1 MKGCIKK
8 MTNNSQLLELSGEIE
23 DIIYRN
29 DANGYTVM
37 ELLSGDETITAVGV
51 VASINIGE
59 EVKLIGNYKKH
70 HTYGEQF
77 AFEFCERI
85 IPTTV
90 SAILKYLSSG
100 AIKGVRATTAKK
112 LVDSFGENTLEI
124 IEKEPHRLTEI
135 KGISKEK
142 AENMSKSLQ
151 QIFGV
156 KKVMTQLAKYGISSQ
171 QSIKAWNLYG
181 SKVLDIIEENPYTLC
196 NSNLN
201 ISFEIAD
208 NIAIEQNRQFDD
220 VCRIRAGFHHILL
233 HNQNNGHT
241 CLPMNKLIE
250 ACSSF
255 LQIDKEKSESTLN
268 DMLTEGSLIMD
279 IVKEKEFIF
288 LPDMHSSENYSAA
301 RIAMALR
308 FPAEKIDNYEKA
320 ITNIEKSNNI
330 KYAQLQRQAIEM
342 ALTKGMLILTGGPGT
357 GKTTTLNAII
367 SILKENGLTVAL
379 AAPTGRAAQ
388 RMSQVTGCEA
398 KTIHRLL
405 EVMWNKQ
412 DEPVFMR
419 NEKNVLECDALVID
433 ELSMVDAQLFESVMR
448 AFPLGCR
455 LIMVGDSDQLPS
467 VGAGNI
473 LGDLIASEKIP
484 VVQLNEIFRQ
494 SMESL
499 IVTNAH
505 RIVKG
510 EQPIITETNSDFFFM
525 GRSNLPSLSSTIADL
540 YVNRLPNTYGY
551 SPLNDIQIL
560 CPGRKGQ
567 IGTYELNKVLQNS
580 INPKEPFKKEI
591 NINGTI
597 LRMGD
602 KVMQNKNNYNIPWI
616 KDNDENGEG
625 VFNGD
630 IGILTSVSNNPVA
643 LQVTFDDKVAIYDSE
658 SAVDLELAYAVTVH
672 KSQGNEFNAVIIP
685 LYNNPPQLIYRNL
698 LYTAVTRAKK
708 LLIIIGS
715 NKTLYRM
722 VENNKKTLRYSA
734 LKDFIQREV
743 E

>member
-1 MKGCIKK
+1 
-8 MTNNSQLLELSGEIE
+8 MTNNKQLIELTGEIE
-23 DIIYRN
+23 DIIFRN
-29 DANGYTVM
+29 EANGYTVM
-37 ELLSGDETITAVGV
+37 DIISGDETVTTVGV
-51 VASINIGE
+51 AASVSVGE
-59 EVKLIGNYKKH
+59 EVKLIGSYKKH
-70 HTYGEQF
+70 PTYGEQF
-77 AFEFCERI
+77 TFEACERT
-85 IPTTV
+85 IPSTS

-100 AIKGVRATTAKK
+100 TIKGVGPTTAKR
-112 LVDSFGENTLEI
+112 LVEAFGDKTLEV
-124 IEKEPHRLTEI
+124 IENEPERLAKI
-135 KGISKEK
+135 KGISNDK
-142 AENMSKSLQ
+142 ALAMSNELQ
-151 QIFGV
+151 KIFGV
-156 KKVMTQLAKYGISSQ
+156 RKVMTQLAQYGMSSHQ
-171 QSIKAWNLYG
+171 AINAWNMYG
-181 SKVLDIIEENPYTLC
+181 NKVIELIEENPYMLC
-196 NSNLN
+196 NHGLN

-220 VCRIRAGFHHILL
+220 NCRVRAGLLHILY

-250 ACSSF
+250 ACCKF
-255 LQIDKEKSESTLN
+255 LQVSTEKVEENLNNMLSEG
-268 DMLTEGSLIMD
+268 ELIVD
-279 IVKEKEFIF
+279 IVGEKEFIF
-288 LPDMHSSENYSAA
+288 LPEMHSCESYSAT

-308 FPAEKIDNYEKA
+308 FPAEQIDNIDDEINYVERESC
-320 ITNIEKSNNI
+320 IT
-330 KYAQLQRQAIEM
+330 YAQLQRTAIKM

-357 GKTTTLNAII
+357 GKTTTLNCII
-367 SILKENGLTVAL
+367 NILKRSGSTVAL

-388 RMSQVTGCEA
+388 RMAQLTGCEA

-405 EVMWNKQ
+405 EVTWNKQ
-412 DEPVFMR
+412 DKPVFMR
-419 NEKNVLECDALVID
+419 NDKNVLECDALIID
-433 ELSMVDAQLFESVMR
+433 ELSMVDSQLFESVMR
-448 AFPLGCR
+448 ALPLGCR

-473 LGDLIASEKIP
+473 LSDLIACGKIP

-510 EQPIITETNSDFFFM
+510 EQPVIDSTTGDFFFM
-525 GRSNLPSLSSTIADL
+525 KRTSLSSLTTTIAEL
-540 YVNRLPNTYGY
+540 FTTRLPKSYGL

-567 IGTYELNKVLQNS
+567 IGTRELNNVLQAS
-580 INPKEPFKKEI
+580 INPKASFKREI

-602 KVMQNKNNYNIPWI
+602 KVMQNKNNYDIPWT
-616 KDNDENGEG
+616 KDSGETGEG

-630 IGILTSVSNNPVA
+630 IGILTAVSGSPAV
-643 LQVTFDDKVAIYDSE
+643 LQVTYDDKVALYDAE
-658 SAVDLELAYAVTVH
+658 SAADLELAYAVTVH

-698 LYTAVTRAKK
+698 LYTAVTRAKR
-708 LLIIIGS
+708 LLIIVGS
-715 NKTLYRM
+715 SNTLYRM

-734 LKDFIQREV
+734 LKDFIIREV

>member
-1 MKGCIKK
+1 
-8 MTNNSQLLELSGEIE
+8 MTNNKQLIELTGEIE
-23 DIIYRN
+23 DIIFRN
-29 DANGYTVM
+29 EANGYTVM
-37 ELLSGDETITAVGV
+37 DIISGDETVTTVGV
-51 VASINIGE
+51 AASVSVGE
-59 EVKLIGNYKKH
+59 EVKLIGSYKKH
-70 HTYGEQF
+70 PTYGEQF
-77 AFEFCERI
+77 TFEACERT
-85 IPTTV
+85 IPSTS

-100 AIKGVRATTAKK
+100 TIKGVGPTTAKR
-112 LVDSFGENTLEI
+112 LVDAFGDKTLEV
-124 IEKEPHRLTEI
+124 IENEPKRLAKI
-135 KGISKEK
+135 KGISNDK
-142 AENMSKSLQ
+142 ALAMSNELQ
-151 QIFGV
+151 KIFGIR
-156 KKVMTQLAKYGISSQ
+156 KVMTQLAQYGISSHQ
-171 QSIKAWNLYG
+171 AINAWNMYG
-181 SKVLDIIEENPYTLC
+181 NKVIELIEENPYMLC
-196 NSNLN
+196 NQGLN

-220 VCRIRAGFHHILL
+220 NCRVRAGLLHILY

-250 ACSSF
+250 ACCKF
-255 LQIDKEKSESTLN
+255 LQVSTEKVEENLNNMLSEG
-268 DMLTEGSLIMD
+268 ELIVD
-279 IVKEKEFIF
+279 IVGEKEFIF
-288 LPDMHSSENYSAA
+288 LPEMHSCESYSAT

-308 FPAEKIDNYEKA
+308 FPAEQIDNIDDEINYVEHENR
-320 ITNIEKSNNI
+320 IT
-330 KYAQLQRQAIEM
+330 YAQLQRTAIKM

-357 GKTTTLNAII
+357 GKTTTLNCII
-367 SILKENGLTVAL
+367 NILKRSGSTVAL

-388 RMSQVTGCEA
+388 RMAQLTGCEA

-405 EVMWNKQ
+405 EVTWNKQ
-412 DEPVFMR
+412 DKPVFMR
-419 NEKNVLECDALVID
+419 NDKNVLECDALIID
-433 ELSMVDAQLFESVMR
+433 ELSMVDSQLFESVMR
-448 AFPLGCR
+448 ALPLGCR

-473 LGDLIASEKIP
+473 LSDLIACGKIP

-510 EQPIITETNSDFFFM
+510 EQPVIDSTTGDFFFM
-525 GRSNLPSLSSTIADL
+525 KRTSLSSLTTTIAEL
-540 YVNRLPNTYGY
+540 FTTRLPKSYGL

-567 IGTYELNKVLQNS
+567 IGTRELNNVLQAS
-580 INPKEPFKKEI
+580 INPKASFKREI

-602 KVMQNKNNYNIPWI
+602 KVMQNKNNYDIPWT
-616 KDNDENGEG
+616 KDSGETGEG

-630 IGILTSVSNNPVA
+630 IGILTAVSGSPAV
-643 LQVTFDDKVAIYDSE
+643 LQVTYDDKVALYDAE
-658 SAVDLELAYAVTVH
+658 SAADLELAYAVTVH

-698 LYTAVTRAKK
+698 LYTAVTRAKR
-708 LLIIIGS
+708 LLIIVGS
-715 NKTLYRM
+715 SNTLYRM

-734 LKDFIQREV
+734 LKDFIIREV

>member
-1 MKGCIKK
+1 
-8 MTNNSQLLELSGEIE
+8 MTNNKQLIELTGEIE
-23 DIIYRN
+23 DIIFRN
-29 DANGYTVM
+29 EANGYTVM
-37 ELLSGDETITAVGV
+37 DIISGDETVTTVGV
-51 VASINIGE
+51 AASVSVGE
-59 EVKLIGNYKKH
+59 EVKLIGSYKKH
-70 HTYGEQF
+70 PTYGEQF
-77 AFEFCERI
+77 TFEACERT
-85 IPTTV
+85 IPSTS

-100 AIKGVRATTAKK
+100 TIKGVGPTTAKR
-112 LVDSFGENTLEI
+112 LVEAFGDKTLEV
-124 IEKEPHRLTEI
+124 IENEPERLAKI
-135 KGISKEK
+135 KGISNDK
-142 AENMSKSLQ
+142 ALAMSNELQ
-151 QIFGV
+151 KIFGIR
-156 KKVMTQLAKYGISSQ
+156 KVMTQLAQYGISSHQ
-171 QSIKAWNLYG
+171 AINAWNMYG
-181 SKVLDIIEENPYTLC
+181 NKVIELIEENPYMLC
-196 NSNLN
+196 NHGLN

-220 VCRIRAGFHHILL
+220 NCRVRAGLLHILY

-250 ACSSF
+250 ACCKF
-255 LQIDKEKSESTLN
+255 LQVSTEKVEENLNNMLSEG
-268 DMLTEGSLIMD
+268 ELIVD
-279 IVKEKEFIF
+279 IVGEKEFIF
-288 LPDMHSSENYSAA
+288 LPEMHSCESYSAT

-308 FPAEKIDNYEKA
+308 FPAEQIDNIDDEINYVEHESC
-320 ITNIEKSNNI
+320 IT
-330 KYAQLQRQAIEM
+330 YAQLQRTAIKM

-357 GKTTTLNAII
+357 GKTTTLNCII
-367 SILKENGLTVAL
+367 NILKRSGSTVAL

-388 RMSQVTGCEA
+388 RMAQLTGCEA

-405 EVMWNKQ
+405 EVTWNKQ

-419 NEKNVLECDALVID
+419 NDKNVLECDALIID
-433 ELSMVDAQLFESVMR
+433 ELSMVDSQLFESVMR
-448 AFPLGCR
+448 ALPLGCR

-473 LGDLIASEKIP
+473 LSDLIACGKIP

-510 EQPIITETNSDFFFM
+510 EQPVIDSTTGDFFFM
-525 GRSNLPSLSSTIADL
+525 KRTSLSSLTTTIAEL
-540 YVNRLPNTYGY
+540 FTTRLPKSYGL

-567 IGTYELNKVLQNS
+567 IGTRELNNVLQAS
-580 INPKEPFKKEI
+580 INPKASFKREI

-602 KVMQNKNNYNIPWI
+602 KVMQNKNNYDIPWT
-616 KDNDENGEG
+616 KDSGETGEG

-630 IGILTSVSNNPVA
+630 IGILTAVSGSPAV
-643 LQVTFDDKVAIYDSE
+643 LQVTYDDKVAIYDAE
-658 SAVDLELAYAVTVH
+658 SAADLELAYAVTVH

-698 LYTAVTRAKK
+698 LYTAVTRAKR
-708 LLIIIGS
+708 LLIIVGS
-715 NKTLYRM
+715 SNTLYRM

-734 LKDFIQREV
+734 LKDFIIREV

>member
-1 MKGCIKK
+1 
-8 MTNNSQLLELSGEIE
+8 MTNNKQLIELTGEIE
-23 DIIYRN
+23 DIIFRN
-29 DANGYTVM
+29 EANGYTVM
-37 ELLSGDETITAVGV
+37 DIISGDETVTTVGT
-51 VASINIGE
+51 VASVSVGE
-59 EVKLIGNYKKH
+59 EVKLIGSYKKH
-70 HTYGEQF
+70 PTYGEQF
-77 AFEFCERI
+77 AFEACERT
-85 IPTTV
+85 IPSTS

-100 AIKGVRATTAKK
+100 TIKGVGPTTAKR
-112 LVDSFGENTLEI
+112 LVEAFGDKTLEV
-124 IEKEPHRLTEI
+124 IENEPERLAKI
-135 KGISKEK
+135 KGISNDK
-142 AENMSKSLQ
+142 ALAMSKDLQ
-151 QIFGV
+151 KIFGV
-156 KKVMTQLAKYGISSQ
+156 RKVMTQLAQYGISSHQ
-171 QSIKAWNLYG
+171 AINAWNMYG
-181 SKVLDIIEENPYTLC
+181 NKVIELIEENPYMLC
-196 NSNLN
+196 NQGLN

-220 VCRIRAGFHHILL
+220 NCRVRAGLLHILY

-250 ACSSF
+250 ACCKF
-255 LQIDKEKSESTLN
+255 LQVSTEKVEENLNNMLSE
-268 DMLTEGSLIMD
+268 GGLILD
-279 IVKEKEFIF
+279 IVGEKEFIF
-288 LPDMHSSENYSAA
+288 LPEMHSCESYSAT

-308 FPAEKIDNYEKA
+308 FPAEQIDNIDDEINYVEHENR
-320 ITNIEKSNNI
+320 IT
-330 KYAQLQRQAIEM
+330 YAQLQRTAIKM

-357 GKTTTLNAII
+357 GKTTTLNCII
-367 SILKENGLTVAL
+367 NILKRSGSTVAL

-388 RMSQVTGCEA
+388 RMAQLTGCEA

-405 EVMWNKQ
+405 EVTWNKQ
-412 DEPVFMR
+412 DKPVFMR
-419 NEKNVLECDALVID
+419 NDKNVLECDALIID
-433 ELSMVDAQLFESVMR
+433 ELSMVDSQLFESVMR
-448 AFPLGCR
+448 ALPLGCR

-473 LGDLIASEKIP
+473 LSDLIACGKIP

-510 EQPIITETNSDFFFM
+510 EQPVIDSTTGDFFFM
-525 GRSNLPSLSSTIADL
+525 KRTSLSSLTTTIAEL
-540 YVNRLPNTYGY
+540 FTTRLPKSYRL

-567 IGTYELNKVLQNS
+567 IGTRELNNVLQAS
-580 INPKEPFKKEI
+580 INPKESFKREI

-602 KVMQNKNNYNIPWI
+602 KVMQNKNNYDIPWT
-616 KDNDENGEG
+616 KDSGETGEG

-630 IGILTSVSNNPVA
+630 IGILTAVSGNPAV
-643 LQVTFDDKVAIYDSE
+643 LQVTYDDKVALYDAE
-658 SAVDLELAYAVTVH
+658 SAADLELAYAVTVH

-708 LLIIIGS
+708 LLIIVGS
-715 NKTLYRM
+715 SNTLYRM

-734 LKDFIQREV
+734 LKDFIIREV

>member
-1 MKGCIKK
+1 M
-8 MTNNSQLLELSGEIE
+8 
-23 DIIYRN
+23 
-29 DANGYTVM
+29 
-37 ELLSGDETITAVGV
+37 
-51 VASINIGE
+51 
-59 EVKLIGNYKKH
+59 
-70 HTYGEQF
+70 
-77 AFEFCERI
+77 
-85 IPTTV
+85 
-90 SAILKYLSSG
+90 SSG
-100 AIKGVRATTAKK
+100 TIKGVGPTTAKR
-112 LVDSFGENTLEI
+112 LVEAFGDKRLEVIEN
-124 IEKEPHRLTEI
+124 EPERLAKI
-135 KGISKEK
+135 KGISNDK
-142 AENMSKSLQ
+142 ALAMSKDLQ
-151 QIFGV
+151 KIFGV
-156 KKVMTQLAKYGISSQ
+156 RKVMTQLAQYGISSHQ
-171 QSIKAWNLYG
+171 AINAWNMYG
-181 SKVLDIIEENPYTLC
+181 NKVIELIEENPYMLC
-196 NSNLN
+196 NQGLN

-220 VCRIRAGFHHILL
+220 NCRVRAGLLHILY

-250 ACSSF
+250 ACCKF
-255 LQIDKEKSESTLN
+255 LQVSTEKVEENLNNMLSEG
-268 DMLTEGSLIMD
+268 ELILD
-279 IVKEKEFIF
+279 IVGEKEFIF
-288 LPDMHSSENYSAA
+288 LPEMHSCESYSAT

-308 FPAEKIDNYEKA
+308 FPAEQIDNIDDEINYVEHENH
-320 ITNIEKSNNI
+320 IT
-330 KYAQLQRQAIEM
+330 YAQLQRTAIKM

-357 GKTTTLNAII
+357 GKTTTLNCII
-367 SILKENGLTVAL
+367 NILKRSGSTVAL

-388 RMSQVTGCEA
+388 RMAQLTGCEA

-405 EVMWNKQ
+405 EVTWNKQ
-412 DEPVFMR
+412 DKPVFMR
-419 NEKNVLECDALVID
+419 NDKNVLECDALIID
-433 ELSMVDAQLFESVMR
+433 ELSMVDSQLFESVMR
-448 AFPLGCR
+448 ALPLGCR

-473 LGDLIASEKIP
+473 LSDLIACGKIP

-510 EQPIITETNSDFFFM
+510 EQPVIDSTTGDFFFM
-525 GRSNLPSLSSTIADL
+525 KRTSLSSLTTTIAEL
-540 YVNRLPNTYGY
+540 FTTRLPKSYGL

-567 IGTYELNKVLQNS
+567 IGTRELNNVLQAS
-580 INPKEPFKKEI
+580 INPKESFKREI

-602 KVMQNKNNYNIPWI
+602 KVMQNKNNYDIPWT
-616 KDNDENGEG
+616 KDSGETGEG

-630 IGILTSVSNNPVA
+630 IGILTAVSGNPAV
-643 LQVTFDDKVAIYDSE
+643 LQVTYDDKVALYDAE
-658 SAVDLELAYAVTVH
+658 SAADLELAYAVTVH

-708 LLIIIGS
+708 LLIIVGS
-715 NKTLYRM
+715 SNTLYRM

-734 LKDFIQREV
+734 LKDFIIREV

>member
-1 MKGCIKK
+1 
-8 MTNNSQLLELSGEIE
+8 MTNNKQLIELTGEIE
-23 DIIYRN
+23 DIIFRN
-29 DANGYTVM
+29 EANGYTVM
-37 ELLSGDETITAVGV
+37 DIISGDETVTTVGV
-51 VASINIGE
+51 AASVSVGE
-59 EVKLIGNYKKH
+59 EVKLIGSYKKH
-70 HTYGEQF
+70 PTYGEQF
-77 AFEFCERI
+77 TFEACERT
-85 IPTTV
+85 IPSTS

-100 AIKGVRATTAKK
+100 TIKGVGPTTAKR
-112 LVDSFGENTLEI
+112 LVEAFGDKTLEV
-124 IEKEPHRLTEI
+124 IENEPERLAKI
-135 KGISKEK
+135 KGISNDK
-142 AENMSKSLQ
+142 ALAMSNELQ
-151 QIFGV
+151 KIFGV
-156 KKVMTQLAKYGISSQ
+156 RKVMTQLAQYGISSHQ
-171 QSIKAWNLYG
+171 AINAWNMYG
-181 SKVLDIIEENPYTLC
+181 NKVIELIEENPYMLC
-196 NSNLN
+196 NHGLN

-220 VCRIRAGFHHILL
+220 NCRVRAGLLHILY

-250 ACSSF
+250 ACCKF
-255 LQIDKEKSESTLN
+255 LQVSTEKVEENLNNMLSEG
-268 DMLTEGSLIMD
+268 ELIVD
-279 IVKEKEFIF
+279 IVGEKEFIF
-288 LPDMHSSENYSAA
+288 LPEMHSCESYSAT

-308 FPAEKIDNYEKA
+308 FPAEQIDNIDDEINYVERESC
-320 ITNIEKSNNI
+320 IT
-330 KYAQLQRQAIEM
+330 YAQLQRTAIKM

-357 GKTTTLNAII
+357 GKTTTLNCII
-367 SILKENGLTVAL
+367 NILKRSGSTVAL

-388 RMSQVTGCEA
+388 RMAQLTGCEA

-405 EVMWNKQ
+405 EVTWNKQ
-412 DEPVFMR
+412 DKPVFMR
-419 NEKNVLECDALVID
+419 NDKNVLECDALIID
-433 ELSMVDAQLFESVMR
+433 ELSMVDSQLFESVMR
-448 AFPLGCR
+448 ALPLGCR

-473 LGDLIASEKIP
+473 LSDLIACGKIP

-510 EQPIITETNSDFFFM
+510 EQPVIDSTTGDFFFM
-525 GRSNLPSLSSTIADL
+525 KRTSLSSLTTTIAEL
-540 YVNRLPNTYGY
+540 FTTRLPKSYGL

-567 IGTYELNKVLQNS
+567 IGTRELNNVLQAS
-580 INPKEPFKKEI
+580 INPKASFKREI

-602 KVMQNKNNYNIPWI
+602 KVMQNKNNYDIPWT
-616 KDNDENGEG
+616 KDSGETGEG

-630 IGILTSVSNNPVA
+630 IGILTAVSGSPAV
-643 LQVTFDDKVAIYDSE
+643 LQVTYDDKVALYDAE
-658 SAVDLELAYAVTVH
+658 SAADLELAYAVTVH

-698 LYTAVTRAKK
+698 LYTAVTRAKR
-708 LLIIIGS
+708 LLIIVGS
-715 NKTLYRM
+715 SNTLYRM

-734 LKDFIQREV
+734 LKDFIIREV

>member
-1 MKGCIKK
+1 
-8 MTNNSQLLELSGEIE
+8 MTNNKQLIELTGEIE
-23 DIIYRN
+23 DIIFRN
-29 DANGYTVM
+29 EANGYTVM
-37 ELLSGDETITAVGV
+37 DIISGDETVTTVGV
-51 VASINIGE
+51 AASVSVGE
-59 EVKLIGNYKKH
+59 EVKLIGSYKKH
-70 HTYGEQF
+70 PTYGEQF
-77 AFEFCERI
+77 TFEACERT
-85 IPTTV
+85 IPSTS

-100 AIKGVRATTAKK
+100 TIKGVGPTTAKR
-112 LVDSFGENTLEI
+112 LVDAFGDKTLEV
-124 IEKEPHRLTEI
+124 IENEPERLAKI
-135 KGISKEK
+135 KGISNDK
-142 AENMSKSLQ
+142 ALAMSNELQ
-151 QIFGV
+151 KIFGIR
-156 KKVMTQLAKYGISSQ
+156 KVMTQLAQYGISSHQ
-171 QSIKAWNLYG
+171 AINAWNMYG
-181 SKVLDIIEENPYTLC
+181 NKVIELIEENPYMLC
-196 NSNLN
+196 NHGLN

-220 VCRIRAGFHHILL
+220 NCRVRAGLLHILY

-250 ACSSF
+250 ACCKF
-255 LQIDKEKSESTLN
+255 LQVSTEKVEENLNNMLSEG
-268 DMLTEGSLIMD
+268 ELIVD
-279 IVKEKEFIF
+279 IVGEKEFIF
-288 LPDMHSSENYSAA
+288 LPEMHSCESYSAT

-308 FPAEKIDNYEKA
+308 FPAEQIDNIDDEINYVERESC
-320 ITNIEKSNNI
+320 IT
-330 KYAQLQRQAIEM
+330 YAQLQRTAIKM

-357 GKTTTLNAII
+357 GKTTTLNCII
-367 SILKENGLTVAL
+367 NILKRSGSTVAL

-388 RMSQVTGCEA
+388 RMAQLTGCEA

-405 EVMWNKQ
+405 EVTWNKQ
-412 DEPVFMR
+412 DKPVFMR
-419 NEKNVLECDALVID
+419 NDKNVLECDALIID
-433 ELSMVDAQLFESVMR
+433 ELSMVDSQLFESVMR
-448 AFPLGCR
+448 ALPLGCR

-473 LGDLIASEKIP
+473 LSDLIACGKIP

-510 EQPIITETNSDFFFM
+510 EQPVIDSTTGDFFFM
-525 GRSNLPSLSSTIADL
+525 KRTSLSSLTTTIAEL
-540 YVNRLPNTYGY
+540 FTTRLPKSYGL

-567 IGTYELNKVLQNS
+567 IGTRELNNVLQAS
-580 INPKEPFKKEI
+580 INPKASFKREI

-602 KVMQNKNNYNIPWI
+602 KVMQNKNNYDIPWT
-616 KDNDENGEG
+616 KDSGETGEG

-630 IGILTSVSNNPVA
+630 IGILTAVSGSPAV
-643 LQVTFDDKVAIYDSE
+643 LQVTYDDKVALYDAE
-658 SAVDLELAYAVTVH
+658 SAADLELAYAVTVH

-698 LYTAVTRAKK
+698 LYTAVTRAKR
-708 LLIIIGS
+708 LLIIVGS
-715 NKTLYRM
+715 SNTLYRM

-734 LKDFIQREV
+734 LKDFIIREV

>member
-1 MKGCIKK
+1 
-8 MTNNSQLLELSGEIE
+8 MTNNKQLIELTGEIE
-23 DIIYRN
+23 DIIFRN
-29 DANGYTVM
+29 EANGYTVM
-37 ELLSGDETITAVGV
+37 DIISGDETVTTVGT
-51 VASINIGE
+51 VASVSVGE
-59 EVKLIGNYKKH
+59 EVKLIGSYKKH
-70 HTYGEQF
+70 PTYGEQF
-77 AFEFCERI
+77 AFETCERT
-85 IPTTV
+85 IPSTS

-100 AIKGVRATTAKK
+100 TIKGVGPTTAKR
-112 LVDSFGENTLEI
+112 LVEAFGDKTLEV
-124 IEKEPHRLTEI
+124 IENEPERLAKI
-135 KGISKEK
+135 KGISNDK
-142 AENMSKSLQ
+142 ALAMSKDLQ
-151 QIFGV
+151 KIFGV
-156 KKVMTQLAKYGISSQ
+156 RKVMTQLAQYGISSHQ
-171 QSIKAWNLYG
+171 AINAWNMYG
-181 SKVLDIIEENPYTLC
+181 NKVIELIEENPYMLC
-196 NSNLN
+196 NQGLN

-220 VCRIRAGFHHILL
+220 NCRVRAGLLHILY

-250 ACSSF
+250 ACCKF
-255 LQIDKEKSESTLN
+255 LQVSTEKVEENLNNMLSEG
-268 DMLTEGSLIMD
+268 ELILD
-279 IVKEKEFIF
+279 IVGEKEFIF
-288 LPDMHSSENYSAA
+288 LPEMHSCESYSAT

-308 FPAEKIDNYEKA
+308 FPAEQIDNIDDEINYVEHENH
-320 ITNIEKSNNI
+320 IT
-330 KYAQLQRQAIEM
+330 YAQLQRTAIKM

-357 GKTTTLNAII
+357 GKTTTLNCII
-367 SILKENGLTVAL
+367 NILKRSGSTVAL

-388 RMSQVTGCEA
+388 RMAQLTGCEA

-405 EVMWNKQ
+405 EVTWNKQ
-412 DEPVFMR
+412 DKPVFMR
-419 NEKNVLECDALVID
+419 NDKNVLECDALIID
-433 ELSMVDAQLFESVMR
+433 ELSMVDSQLFESVMR
-448 AFPLGCR
+448 ALPLGCR

-473 LGDLIASEKIP
+473 LSDLIACGKIP

-510 EQPIITETNSDFFFM
+510 EQPVIDSTTGDFFFM
-525 GRSNLPSLSSTIADL
+525 KRTSLSSLTTTIAEL
-540 YVNRLPNTYGY
+540 FTTRLPKSYGL

-567 IGTYELNKVLQNS
+567 IGTRELNNVLQAS
-580 INPKEPFKKEI
+580 INPKESFKREI

-602 KVMQNKNNYNIPWI
+602 KVMQNKNNYDIPWT
-616 KDNDENGEG
+616 KDSGETGEG

-630 IGILTSVSNNPVA
+630 IGILTAVSGNPAV
-643 LQVTFDDKVAIYDSE
+643 LQVTYDDKVALYDAE
-658 SAVDLELAYAVTVH
+658 SAADLELAYAVTVH
-672 KSQGNEFNAVIIP
+672 KSQGNEFNAVIIS

-708 LLIIIGS
+708 LLIIVGS
-715 NKTLYRM
+715 SNTLYRM

-734 LKDFIQREV
+734 LKDFIIREV

>member
-1 MKGCIKK
+1 
-8 MTNNSQLLELSGEIE
+8 MTNNKQLIELTGEIE
-23 DIIYRN
+23 DIIFRN
-29 DANGYTVM
+29 KANGYTVM
-37 ELLSGDETITAVGV
+37 DIISGDETVTTVGT
-51 VASINIGE
+51 VASVSVGE
-59 EVKLIGNYKKH
+59 EVKLIGSYKKH
-70 HTYGEQF
+70 PTYGEQF
-77 AFEFCERI
+77 TFEACERT
-85 IPTTV
+85 IPSTS

-100 AIKGVRATTAKK
+100 TIKGVGPTTAKR
-112 LVDSFGENTLEI
+112 LVEAFGDKTLEV
-124 IEKEPHRLTEI
+124 IENEPERLAKI
-135 KGISKEK
+135 KGISNDK
-142 AENMSKSLQ
+142 ALAMSNELQ
-151 QIFGV
+151 KIFGIR
-156 KKVMTQLAKYGISSQ
+156 KVMTQLAQYGISSHQ
-171 QSIKAWNLYG
+171 AINAWNMYG
-181 SKVLDIIEENPYTLC
+181 NKVIELIEENPYMLC
-196 NSNLN
+196 NHGLN

-220 VCRIRAGFHHILL
+220 NCRVRAGLLHILY

-241 CLPMNKLIE
+241 CLPMNRLIE
-250 ACSSF
+250 ACCKF
-255 LQIDKEKSESTLN
+255 LQVSTEKVEENLNNMLSEG
-268 DMLTEGSLIMD
+268 ELIVD
-279 IVKEKEFIF
+279 IVGEKEFIF
-288 LPDMHSSENYSAA
+288 LPEMHSCESYSAT

-308 FPAEKIDNYEKA
+308 FPAEQIDNIDDEINYVERESC
-320 ITNIEKSNNI
+320 IT
-330 KYAQLQRQAIEM
+330 YAQLQRTAIKM

-357 GKTTTLNAII
+357 GKTTTLNCII
-367 SILKENGLTVAL
+367 NILKRSGSTVAL

-388 RMSQVTGCEA
+388 RMAQLTGCEA

-405 EVMWNKQ
+405 EVTWNKQ
-412 DEPVFMR
+412 NKPVFMR
-419 NEKNVLECDALVID
+419 NDKNVLECDALIID
-433 ELSMVDAQLFESVMR
+433 ELSMVDSQLFESVMR
-448 AFPLGCR
+448 ALPLGCR

-473 LGDLIASEKIP
+473 LSDLIACGKIP

-510 EQPIITETNSDFFFM
+510 EQPVIDSTTGDFFFM
-525 GRSNLPSLSSTIADL
+525 KRTSLSSLTTTIAEL
-540 YVNRLPNTYGY
+540 FTTRLPKSYGL

-567 IGTYELNKVLQNS
+567 IGTRELNNVLQAS
-580 INPKEPFKKEI
+580 INPKASFKREI

-602 KVMQNKNNYNIPWI
+602 KVMQNKNNYDIPWT
-616 KDNDENGEG
+616 KDSGETGEG

-630 IGILTSVSNNPVA
+630 IGILTAVSGSPAV
-643 LQVTFDDKVAIYDSE
+643 LQVTYDDKVALYDAE
-658 SAVDLELAYAVTVH
+658 SAADLELAYAVTVH

-698 LYTAVTRAKK
+698 LYTAVTRAKR
-708 LLIIIGS
+708 LLIIVGS
-715 NKTLYRM
+715 SNTLYRM

-734 LKDFIQREV
+734 LKDFIIREV

>member
-1 MKGCIKK
+1 
-8 MTNNSQLLELSGEIE
+8 MTNNKQLIELTGEIE
-23 DIIYRN
+23 DIIFRN
-29 DANGYTVM
+29 EANGYTVM
-37 ELLSGDETITAVGV
+37 DIISGDETVTTVGV
-51 VASINIGE
+51 AASVSVGE
-59 EVKLIGNYKKH
+59 EVKLIGSYKKH
-70 HTYGEQF
+70 PTYGEQF
-77 AFEFCERI
+77 TFEACERT
-85 IPTTV
+85 IPSTS

-100 AIKGVRATTAKK
+100 TIKGVGPTTAKR
-112 LVDSFGENTLEI
+112 LVEAFGDKTLEV
-124 IEKEPHRLTEI
+124 IENEPERLAKI
-135 KGISKEK
+135 KGISNDK
-142 AENMSKSLQ
+142 ALAMSNELQ
-151 QIFGV
+151 KIFGIR
-156 KKVMTQLAKYGISSQ
+156 KVMTQLAQYGISSHQ
-171 QSIKAWNLYG
+171 AINAWNMYG
-181 SKVLDIIEENPYTLC
+181 NKVIELIEENPYMLC
-196 NSNLN
+196 NHGLN

-220 VCRIRAGFHHILL
+220 NCRVRAGLLHILY

-250 ACSSF
+250 ACCKF
-255 LQIDKEKSESTLN
+255 LQVSTEKVEENLNNMLSEG
-268 DMLTEGSLIMD
+268 ELIVD
-279 IVKEKEFIF
+279 IVGEKEFIF
-288 LPDMHSSENYSAA
+288 LPEMHSCESYSAT

-308 FPAEKIDNYEKA
+308 FPAEQIDNIDDEINYVERESC
-320 ITNIEKSNNI
+320 IT
-330 KYAQLQRQAIEM
+330 YAQLQRTAIKM

-357 GKTTTLNAII
+357 GKTTTLNCII
-367 SILKENGLTVAL
+367 NILKRSGSTVAL

-388 RMSQVTGCEA
+388 RMAQLTGCEA

-405 EVMWNKQ
+405 EVTWNKQ
-412 DEPVFMR
+412 DKPVFMR
-419 NEKNVLECDALVID
+419 NDKNVLECDALIID
-433 ELSMVDAQLFESVMR
+433 ELSMVDSQLFESVMR
-448 AFPLGCR
+448 ALPLGCR

-473 LGDLIASEKIP
+473 LSDLIACGKIP

-510 EQPIITETNSDFFFM
+510 EQPVIDSTTGDFFFM
-525 GRSNLPSLSSTIADL
+525 KRTSLSLLTTTIAEL
-540 YVNRLPNTYGY
+540 FTTRLPKSYGL

-567 IGTYELNKVLQNS
+567 IGTRELNNVLQAS
-580 INPKEPFKKEI
+580 INPKASFKREI

-602 KVMQNKNNYNIPWI
+602 KVMQNKNNYDIPWT
-616 KDNDENGEG
+616 KDSGETGEG

-630 IGILTSVSNNPVA
+630 IGILTAVSGSPAV
-643 LQVTFDDKVAIYDSE
+643 LQVTYDDKVALYDAE
-658 SAVDLELAYAVTVH
+658 SAADLELAYAVTVH

-698 LYTAVTRAKK
+698 LYTAVTRAKR
-708 LLIIIGS
+708 LLIIVGS
-715 NKTLYRM
+715 SNTLYRM

-734 LKDFIQREV
+734 LKDFIIREV

>member
-1 MKGCIKK
+1 
-8 MTNNSQLLELSGEIE
+8 MTNNRQLIELTGEIE
-23 DIIYRN
+23 DIIFRN
-29 DANGYTVM
+29 ESNGYSVFD
-37 ELLSGDETITAVGV
+37 LISGDCVVTAVGV
-51 VASINIGE
+51 VLSINVGE
-59 EVKLIGNYKKH
+59 EVKLIGVYKKH
-70 HTYGEQF
+70 PTYGEQF
-77 AFEFCERI
+77 AFDVCERT
-85 IPTTV
+85 IPSTTA
-90 SAILKYLSSG
+90 AILKYLSSG
-100 AIKGVRATTAKK
+100 AVKGVGPSTARK
-112 LVDSFGENTLEI
+112 LVEEFGENTLEI
-124 IEKEPHRLTEI
+124 MENQPEKLTKI
-135 KGISKEK
+135 KGISADK
-142 AENMSKSLQ
+142 AKNINKSIEQL
-151 QIFGV
+151 FGAR
-156 KKVMTQLAKYGISSQ
+156 KVMTELAKYGINAH
-171 QSIKAWNLYG
+171 QSIKAWNIYG
-181 SKVLDIIEENPYTLC
+181 KQVMDIIKENPYTLC
-196 NSNLN
+196 NKELN
-201 ISFEIAD
+201 ISFEVAD

-220 VCRIRAGFHHILL
+220 VCRIQAGYIHILT

-241 CLPMNKLIE
+241 CLPMDKLLS
-250 ACSSF
+250 ACCKF
-255 LQIDKEKSESTLN
+255 LQINEDIAKNTLEA
-268 DMLTEGSLIMD
+268 MLTENLLIVD
-279 IVKEKEFIF
+279 VVNEKEFIF
-288 LPDMHSSENYSAA
+288 LPDMHSCESYSAA

-308 FPAEKIDNYEKA
+308 FPAEKLE
-320 ITNIEKSNNI
+320 NIEDEITKIEEENNI
-330 KYAQLQRQAIEM
+330 KYADLQKQAIYM
-342 ALTKGMLILTGGPGT
+342 ALSKGILILTGGPGT

-367 SILKENGLTVAL
+367 SILKHNGHSVAL

-388 RMSQVTGCEA
+388 RMTQLTGCEA

-405 EVMWNKQ
+405 EVTWDKHDQ
-412 DEPVFMR
+412 PIFMR
-419 NEKNVLECDALVID
+419 NERNALECDALIID
-433 ELSMVDAQLFESVMR
+433 ELSMVDSQLFESVLK
-448 AFPLGCR
+448 ALPLGCR

-467 VGAGNI
+467 VGAGNV

-510 EQPIITETNSDFFFM
+510 EQPIITETKSDFFFM
-525 GRSNLPSLSSTIADL
+525 SRTSLPSLTSTIADL
-540 YVNRLPNTYGY
+540 YVERLPKSYNY

-567 IGTYELNKVLQNS
+567 IGTYEINKLLQES
-580 INPKEPFKKEI
+580 INPKEGFKREI
-591 NINGTI
+591 NINGNI

-602 KVMQNKNNYNIPWI
+602 KVMQNRNNYDIPWY
-616 KDNDENGEG
+616 KENGESGEG

-630 IGILTSVSNNPVA
+630 IGILTYVSNNPPT
-643 LQVTFDDKVAIYDSE
+643 LQVTFDDKVATYDAE

-715 NKTLYRM
+715 NNTLYRM

-734 LKDFIQREV
+734 LKDFITREV

>member
-1 MKGCIKK
+1 
-8 MTNNSQLLELSGEIE
+8 MTNNKQLIELTGEIE
-23 DIIYRN
+23 DIIFRN
-29 DANGYTVM
+29 EANGYTVM
-37 ELLSGDETITAVGV
+37 DIISGDETVTTVGV
-51 VASINIGE
+51 AASVSVGE
-59 EVKLIGNYKKH
+59 EVKLIGSYKKH
-70 HTYGEQF
+70 PTYGEQF
-77 AFEFCERI
+77 TFEACERT
-85 IPTTV
+85 IPSTS

-100 AIKGVRATTAKK
+100 TIKGVGPTTAKR
-112 LVDSFGENTLEI
+112 LVEAFGDKTLEV
-124 IEKEPHRLTEI
+124 IENEPERLAKI
-135 KGISKEK
+135 KGISNDK
-142 AENMSKSLQ
+142 ALAMSNELQ
-151 QIFGV
+151 KIFGIR
-156 KKVMTQLAKYGISSQ
+156 KVMIQLAQYGISSHQ
-171 QSIKAWNLYG
+171 AINAWNMYG
-181 SKVLDIIEENPYTLC
+181 NKVIELIEENPYMLC
-196 NSNLN
+196 NHGLN

-220 VCRIRAGFHHILL
+220 NCRVRAGLLHILY

-250 ACSSF
+250 ACCKF
-255 LQIDKEKSESTLN
+255 LQVSTEKVEENLNNMLSEG
-268 DMLTEGSLIMD
+268 ELIVD
-279 IVKEKEFIF
+279 IVGEKEFIF
-288 LPDMHSSENYSAA
+288 LPEMHSCESYSAT

-308 FPAEKIDNYEKA
+308 FPAEQIDNIDDEINYVEHENR
-320 ITNIEKSNNI
+320 IT
-330 KYAQLQRQAIEM
+330 YAQLQRTAIKM

-357 GKTTTLNAII
+357 GKTTTLNCII
-367 SILKENGLTVAL
+367 NILKRSGSTVAL

-388 RMSQVTGCEA
+388 RMAQLTGCEA

-405 EVMWNKQ
+405 EVTWNKQ
-412 DEPVFMR
+412 DKPVFMR
-419 NEKNVLECDALVID
+419 NDKNVLECDALIID
-433 ELSMVDAQLFESVMR
+433 ELSMVDSQLFESVMR
-448 AFPLGCR
+448 ALPLGCR

-473 LGDLIASEKIP
+473 LSDLIACGKIP

-510 EQPIITETNSDFFFM
+510 EQPVIDSTTGDFFFM
-525 GRSNLPSLSSTIADL
+525 KRTSLSSLTTTIAEL
-540 YVNRLPNTYGY
+540 FTTRLPKSYGL

-567 IGTYELNKVLQNS
+567 IGTRELNNVLQAS
-580 INPKEPFKKEI
+580 INPKASFKREI

-602 KVMQNKNNYNIPWI
+602 KVMQNKNNYDIPWT
-616 KDNDENGEG
+616 KDSGETGEG

-630 IGILTSVSNNPVA
+630 IGILTAVSGSPAV
-643 LQVTFDDKVAIYDSE
+643 LQVTYDDKVALYDAE
-658 SAVDLELAYAVTVH
+658 SAADLELAYAVTVH

-698 LYTAVTRAKK
+698 LYTAVTRAKR
-708 LLIIIGS
+708 LLIIVGS
-715 NKTLYRM
+715 SNTLYRM

-734 LKDFIQREV
+734 LKDFIIREV

>member
-1 MKGCIKK
+1 
-8 MTNNSQLLELSGEIE
+8 MTNNKQLIELTGEIE
-23 DIIYRN
+23 DIIFRN
-29 DANGYTVM
+29 EANGYTVM
-37 ELLSGDETITAVGV
+37 DIISGDETVTTVGT
-51 VASINIGE
+51 VASVSVGE
-59 EVKLIGNYKKH
+59 EVKLIGSYKKH
-70 HTYGEQF
+70 PTYGEQF
-77 AFEFCERI
+77 AFEACERT
-85 IPTTV
+85 IPSTS

-100 AIKGVRATTAKK
+100 TIKGVGPTTAKR
-112 LVDSFGENTLEI
+112 LVEAFGDKTLEV
-124 IEKEPHRLTEI
+124 IENEPERLAKI
-135 KGISKEK
+135 KGISNDK
-142 AENMSKSLQ
+142 ALAMSKDLQ
-151 QIFGV
+151 KIFGV
-156 KKVMTQLAKYGISSQ
+156 RKVMTQLAQYGISSHQ
-171 QSIKAWNLYG
+171 AINAWNMYG
-181 SKVLDIIEENPYTLC
+181 NKVIELIEENPYMLC
-196 NSNLN
+196 NQGLN

-220 VCRIRAGFHHILL
+220 NCRVRAGLLHILY

-250 ACSSF
+250 ACCKF
-255 LQIDKEKSESTLN
+255 LQVSTEKVEENLNNMLSEG
-268 DMLTEGSLIMD
+268 ELILD
-279 IVKEKEFIF
+279 IVGEKEFIF
-288 LPDMHSSENYSAA
+288 LPEMHSCESYSAT

-308 FPAEKIDNYEKA
+308 FPAEQIDNIDDEINYVEHENR
-320 ITNIEKSNNI
+320 IT
-330 KYAQLQRQAIEM
+330 YAQLQRTAIKM

-357 GKTTTLNAII
+357 GKTTTLNCII
-367 SILKENGLTVAL
+367 NILKRSGSTVAL

-388 RMSQVTGCEA
+388 RMAQLTGCEA

-405 EVMWNKQ
+405 EVTWNKQ
-412 DEPVFMR
+412 DKPVFMR
-419 NEKNVLECDALVID
+419 NDKNVLECDALIID
-433 ELSMVDAQLFESVMR
+433 ELSMVDSQLFESVMR
-448 AFPLGCR
+448 ALPLGCR

-473 LGDLIASEKIP
+473 LSDLIACGKIP

-510 EQPIITETNSDFFFM
+510 EQPVIDSTTGDFFFM
-525 GRSNLPSLSSTIADL
+525 KRTSLSSLTTTIAEL
-540 YVNRLPNTYGY
+540 FTTRLPKSYGL

-567 IGTYELNKVLQNS
+567 IGTRELNNVLQAS
-580 INPKEPFKKEI
+580 INPKESFKREI

-602 KVMQNKNNYNIPWI
+602 KVMQNKNNYDIPWT
-616 KDNDENGEG
+616 KDNGETGEG

-630 IGILTSVSNNPVA
+630 IGILTAVSGNPAV
-643 LQVTFDDKVAIYDSE
+643 LQVTYDDKVALYDAE
-658 SAVDLELAYAVTVH
+658 SAADLELAYAVTVH

-708 LLIIIGS
+708 LLIIVGS
-715 NKTLYRM
+715 SNTLYRM

-734 LKDFIQREV
+734 LKDFIIREV

>member
-1 MKGCIKK
+1 
-8 MTNNSQLLELSGEIE
+8 MTNNKQLIELTGEIE
-23 DIIYRN
+23 DIIFRN
-29 DANGYTVM
+29 DANGYTVFDII
-37 ELLSGDETITAVGV
+37 SGESVVTAVGV
-51 VASINIGE
+51 VPSISVGE
-59 EVKLIGNYKKH
+59 EVKLIGTYKKH
-70 HTYGEQF
+70 PTYGEQF
-77 AFEFCERI
+77 AFDACERT
-85 IPTTV
+85 IPSTTA
-90 SAILKYLSSG
+90 AILKYLSSG
-100 AIKGVRATTAKK
+100 AIKGIGPSTARK
-112 LVDSFGENTLEI
+112 LVESFGENTLEI
-124 IEKEPHRLTEI
+124 MENEPEKLTKI
-135 KGISKEK
+135 KGISADK
-142 AENMSKSLQ
+142 AKAMNQSIQ
-151 QIFGV
+151 QLFGAR
-156 KKVMTQLAKYGISSQ
+156 KVMTELAKYGITAQ
-171 QSIKAWNLYG
+171 QSIKAWNIYG
-181 SKVLDIIEENPYTLC
+181 KQVLEVIEENPYTLC
-196 NSNLN
+196 NRDLN

-208 NIAIEQNRQFDD
+208 NIAIEQKRQFDD
-220 VCRIRAGFHHILL
+220 ICRIRAGYIHILT

-241 CLPMNKLIE
+241 CLPMDKLIL
-250 ACSSF
+250 ACCKF
-255 LQIDKEKSESTLN
+255 LQIEESKAQETLEK
-268 DMLTEGSLIMD
+268 MLAENSLVLD
-279 IVKEKEFIF
+279 IVREKEFVF
-288 LPDMHSSENYSAA
+288 LPEMHSCESYSSA

-308 FPAEKIDNYEKA
+308 FPAEKIENIDEA
-320 ITNIEKSNNI
+320 IDKIEHQNNI
-330 KYAQLQRQAIEM
+330 KYAELQKQAIEM
-342 ALTKGMLILTGGPGT
+342 ALSKGILILTGGPGT

-367 SILKENGLTVAL
+367 SILKNNGLTVAL

-388 RMSQVTGCEA
+388 RMTQLTGCEA

-405 EVMWNKQ
+405 EVTWDRNDQ
-412 DEPVFMR
+412 PVFMR
-419 NEKNVLECDALVID
+419 NEKNSLECDALVID
-433 ELSMVDAQLFESVMR
+433 ELSMVDSQLFESVLK
-448 AFPLGCR
+448 ALPLGCR

-467 VGAGNI
+467 VGAGNV

-510 EQPIITETNSDFFFM
+510 EQPIITETKSDFFFM
-525 GRSNLPSLSSTIADL
+525 SRSNLDTLTSTISEL
-540 YVNRLPNTYGY
+540 YVERLPKSYGY

-560 CPGRKGQ
+560 CPGRKGH
-567 IGTYELNKVLQNS
+567 IGTYEINKLLQNS
-580 INPKEPFKKEI
+580 INPKEKFKREI

-602 KVMQNKNNYNIPWI
+602 KVMQNKNNYNIPWY
-616 KDNDENGEG
+616 KDNGESGEG

-630 IGILTSVSNNPVA
+630 IGILTYVSNNPA
-643 LQVTFDDKVAIYDSE
+643 TLQVTFDDRIATYDAE

-715 NKTLYRM
+715 NRTLYRM

-734 LKDFIQREV
+734 LKDFIIREV

>member
-1 MKGCIKK
+1 
-8 MTNNSQLLELSGEIE
+8 MTNNKQLIELTGEIE
-23 DIIYRN
+23 DIIFRN
-29 DANGYTVM
+29 EANGYTVM
-37 ELLSGDETITAVGV
+37 DIISGDETVTTVGV
-51 VASINIGE
+51 AASVSVGE
-59 EVKLIGNYKKH
+59 EVKLIGSYKKH
-70 HTYGEQF
+70 PTYGEQF
-77 AFEFCERI
+77 TFEACERT
-85 IPTTV
+85 IPSTS

-100 AIKGVRATTAKK
+100 TIKGVGPTTAKR
-112 LVDSFGENTLEI
+112 LVEAFGDKTLEV
-124 IEKEPHRLTEI
+124 IENEPERLAKI
-135 KGISKEK
+135 KGISNDK
-142 AENMSKSLQ
+142 ALAMSNELQ
-151 QIFGV
+151 KIFGIR
-156 KKVMTQLAKYGISSQ
+156 KVMTQLAQYGISSHQ
-171 QSIKAWNLYG
+171 AINAWNMYG
-181 SKVLDIIEENPYTLC
+181 NKVIELIEENPYMLC
-196 NSNLN
+196 NHGLN

-220 VCRIRAGFHHILL
+220 NCRVRAGLLHILY

-250 ACSSF
+250 ACCKF
-255 LQIDKEKSESTLN
+255 LQVSTEKVEENLNNMLSEG
-268 DMLTEGSLIMD
+268 ELIVD
-279 IVKEKEFIF
+279 IVGEKEFIF
-288 LPDMHSSENYSAA
+288 LPEMHSCESYSAT

-308 FPAEKIDNYEKA
+308 FPAEQIDNIDDEINYVEYESC
-320 ITNIEKSNNI
+320 IT
-330 KYAQLQRQAIEM
+330 YAQLQRTAIKM

-357 GKTTTLNAII
+357 GKTTTLNCII
-367 SILKENGLTVAL
+367 NILKRSGSTVAL

-388 RMSQVTGCEA
+388 RMAQLTGCEA

-405 EVMWNKQ
+405 EVTWNKQ
-412 DEPVFMR
+412 DKPVFMR
-419 NEKNVLECDALVID
+419 NDKNVLECDALIID
-433 ELSMVDAQLFESVMR
+433 ELSMVDSQLFESVMR
-448 AFPLGCR
+448 ALPLGCR

-473 LGDLIASEKIP
+473 LSDLIACGKIP

-510 EQPIITETNSDFFFM
+510 EQPVIDSTTGDFFFM
-525 GRSNLPSLSSTIADL
+525 KRTSLSSLTTTIAEL
-540 YVNRLPNTYGY
+540 FTTRLPKSYGL

-567 IGTYELNKVLQNS
+567 IGTRELNNVLQAS
-580 INPKEPFKKEI
+580 INPKASFKREI

-602 KVMQNKNNYNIPWI
+602 KVMQNKNNYDIPWT
-616 KDNDENGEG
+616 KDSGETGEG

-630 IGILTSVSNNPVA
+630 IGILTAVSGSPAV
-643 LQVTFDDKVAIYDSE
+643 LQVTYDDKVALYDAE
-658 SAVDLELAYAVTVH
+658 SAADLELAYAVTVH

-698 LYTAVTRAKK
+698 LYTAVTRAKR
-708 LLIIIGS
+708 LLIIVGS
-715 NKTLYRM
+715 SNTLYRM

-734 LKDFIQREV
+734 LKDFIIREV

>member
-1 MKGCIKK
+1 
-8 MTNNSQLLELSGEIE
+8 MTNNKQLIELTGEIE
-23 DIIYRN
+23 DIIFRN
-29 DANGYTVM
+29 EANGYTVM
-37 ELLSGDETITAVGV
+37 DIISGDETVTTVGV
-51 VASINIGE
+51 AASVSVGE
-59 EVKLIGNYKKH
+59 EVKLIGSYKKH
-70 HTYGEQF
+70 PTYGEQF
-77 AFEFCERI
+77 TFEACERT
-85 IPTTV
+85 IPSTS

-100 AIKGVRATTAKK
+100 TIKGVGPTTAKR
-112 LVDSFGENTLEI
+112 LVEAFGDKTLEV
-124 IEKEPHRLTEI
+124 IENEPERLAKI
-135 KGISKEK
+135 KGISNDK
-142 AENMSKSLQ
+142 ALAMSNELQ
-151 QIFGV
+151 KIFGIR
-156 KKVMTQLAKYGISSQ
+156 KVMTQLAQYGISSHQ
-171 QSIKAWNLYG
+171 AINAWNMYG
-181 SKVLDIIEENPYTLC
+181 NKVIELIEENPYMLC
-196 NSNLN
+196 NHGLN

-220 VCRIRAGFHHILL
+220 NCRVRAGLLHILY

-250 ACSSF
+250 ACCKF
-255 LQIDKEKSESTLN
+255 LQVSTEKVEENLNNMLSEG
-268 DMLTEGSLIMD
+268 ELIVD
-279 IVKEKEFIF
+279 IVGEKEFIF
-288 LPDMHSSENYSAA
+288 LPEMHSWESYSAT

-308 FPAEKIDNYEKA
+308 FPAEQIDNIDDEINYVERESC
-320 ITNIEKSNNI
+320 IT
-330 KYAQLQRQAIEM
+330 YAQLQRTAIKM

-357 GKTTTLNAII
+357 GKTTTLNCII
-367 SILKENGLTVAL
+367 NILKRSGSTVAL

-388 RMSQVTGCEA
+388 RMAQLTGCEA

-405 EVMWNKQ
+405 EVTWNKQ
-412 DEPVFMR
+412 DKPVFMR
-419 NEKNVLECDALVID
+419 NDKNVLECDALIID
-433 ELSMVDAQLFESVMR
+433 ELSMVDSQLFESVMR
-448 AFPLGCR
+448 ALPLGCR

-473 LGDLIASEKIP
+473 LSDLIACGKIP

-510 EQPIITETNSDFFFM
+510 EQPVIDSTTGDFFFM
-525 GRSNLPSLSSTIADL
+525 KRTSLSSLTTTIAEL
-540 YVNRLPNTYGY
+540 FTTRLPKSYGL

-567 IGTYELNKVLQNS
+567 IGTRELNNVLQAS
-580 INPKEPFKKEI
+580 INPKASFKREI

-602 KVMQNKNNYNIPWI
+602 KVMQNKNNYDIPWT
-616 KDNDENGEG
+616 KDSGETGEG

-630 IGILTSVSNNPVA
+630 IGILTAVSGSPAV
-643 LQVTFDDKVAIYDSE
+643 LQVTYDDKVALYDAE
-658 SAVDLELAYAVTVH
+658 SAADLELAYAVTVH

-698 LYTAVTRAKK
+698 LYTAVTRAKR
-708 LLIIIGS
+708 LLIIVGS
-715 NKTLYRM
+715 SNTLYRM

-734 LKDFIQREV
+734 LKDFIIREV

>member
-1 MKGCIKK
+1 
-8 MTNNSQLLELSGEIE
+8 MTNNKQLIELTGEIE
-23 DIIYRN
+23 DIIFRN
-29 DANGYTVM
+29 EANGYTVM
-37 ELLSGDETITAVGV
+37 DIISGDETVTTVGV
-51 VASINIGE
+51 AASVSVGE
-59 EVKLIGNYKKH
+59 EVKLIGSYKKH
-70 HTYGEQF
+70 PTYGEQF
-77 AFEFCERI
+77 TFEACERT
-85 IPTTV
+85 IPSTS

-100 AIKGVRATTAKK
+100 TIKGVGPTTAKR
-112 LVDSFGENTLEI
+112 LVEAFGDKTLEV
-124 IEKEPHRLTEI
+124 IENEPERLAKI
-135 KGISKEK
+135 KGISNDK
-142 AENMSKSLQ
+142 ALAMSNELQ
-151 QIFGV
+151 KIFGIR
-156 KKVMTQLAKYGISSQ
+156 KVMTQLAQYGISSHQ
-171 QSIKAWNLYG
+171 AINAWNMYG
-181 SKVLDIIEENPYTLC
+181 NKVIELIEENPYMLC
-196 NSNLN
+196 NHGLN

-220 VCRIRAGFHHILL
+220 NCRVRAGLLHILY

-250 ACSSF
+250 ACCKF
-255 LQIDKEKSESTLN
+255 LQVSTEKVEENLNNMLSEG
-268 DMLTEGSLIMD
+268 ELIVD
-279 IVKEKEFIF
+279 IVGEKEFIF
-288 LPDMHSSENYSAA
+288 LPEMHSCESYSAT

-308 FPAEKIDNYEKA
+308 FPAEQIDNIDDEINYVERESC
-320 ITNIEKSNNI
+320 IT
-330 KYAQLQRQAIEM
+330 YAQLQRTAIKM

-357 GKTTTLNAII
+357 GKTTTLNCII
-367 SILKENGLTVAL
+367 NILKRSGSTVAL

-388 RMSQVTGCEA
+388 RMAQLTGCEA

-405 EVMWNKQ
+405 EVTWNKQ
-412 DEPVFMR
+412 DKPVFMR
-419 NEKNVLECDALVID
+419 NDKNVLECDALIID
-433 ELSMVDAQLFESVMR
+433 ELSMVDSQLFESVMR
-448 AFPLGCR
+448 ALPLGCR

-473 LGDLIASEKIP
+473 LSDLIACGKIP

-510 EQPIITETNSDFFFM
+510 EQPVIDSTTGDFFFM
-525 GRSNLPSLSSTIADL
+525 KRTSLSSLTTTIAEL
-540 YVNRLPNTYGY
+540 FTTRLPKSYGL

-567 IGTYELNKVLQNS
+567 IGTRELNNVLQAS
-580 INPKEPFKKEI
+580 INPKASFKREI

-602 KVMQNKNNYNIPWI
+602 KVMQNKNNYDIPWT
-616 KDNDENGEG
+616 KDSGETGEG

-630 IGILTSVSNNPVA
+630 IGILTAVSGSPAV
-643 LQVTFDDKVAIYDSE
+643 LQVTYDDKVALYDAE
-658 SAVDLELAYAVTVH
+658 SAADLELAYAVTVH

-698 LYTAVTRAKK
+698 LYTAVTRAKR
-708 LLIIIGS
+708 LLIIVGS
-715 NKTLYRM
+715 SNTLYRM

-734 LKDFIQREV
+734 LKDFIIREV

>member
-1 MKGCIKK
+1 
-8 MTNNSQLLELSGEIE
+8 MTNNKQLIELTGEIE
-23 DIIYRN
+23 DIIFRN
-29 DANGYTVM
+29 EANGYTVM
-37 ELLSGDETITAVGV
+37 DIISGDETVTTVGT
-51 VASINIGE
+51 VASVSVGE
-59 EVKLIGNYKKH
+59 EVKLIGSYKKH
-70 HTYGEQF
+70 PTYGEQF
-77 AFEFCERI
+77 TFEACERT
-85 IPTTV
+85 IPSTS

-100 AIKGVRATTAKK
+100 TIKGVGPTTAKR
-112 LVDSFGENTLEI
+112 LVEAFGDKTLEV
-124 IEKEPHRLTEI
+124 IENEPERLAKI
-135 KGISKEK
+135 KGISNDK
-142 AENMSKSLQ
+142 ALAMSNELQ
-151 QIFGV
+151 KIFGIR
-156 KKVMTQLAKYGISSQ
+156 KVMTQLAQYGISSHQ
-171 QSIKAWNLYG
+171 AINAWNMYG
-181 SKVLDIIEENPYTLC
+181 NKVIELIEENPYMLC
-196 NSNLN
+196 NHGLN

-220 VCRIRAGFHHILL
+220 NCRVRAGLLHILY

-250 ACSSF
+250 ACCKF
-255 LQIDKEKSESTLN
+255 LQVSTEKVEENLNNMLSEG
-268 DMLTEGSLIMD
+268 ELIVD
-279 IVKEKEFIF
+279 IVGEKEFIF
-288 LPDMHSSENYSAA
+288 LPEMHSCESYSAT

-308 FPAEKIDNYEKA
+308 FPAEQIDNIDDEINYVERESC
-320 ITNIEKSNNI
+320 IT
-330 KYAQLQRQAIEM
+330 YAQLQRTAIKM

-357 GKTTTLNAII
+357 GKTTTLNCII
-367 SILKENGLTVAL
+367 NILKRSGSTVAL

-388 RMSQVTGCEA
+388 RMAQLTGCEA

-405 EVMWNKQ
+405 EVTWNKQ
-412 DEPVFMR
+412 DKPVFMR
-419 NEKNVLECDALVID
+419 NDKNVLECDALIID
-433 ELSMVDAQLFESVMR
+433 ELSMVDSQLFESVMR
-448 AFPLGCR
+448 ALPLGCR

-473 LGDLIASEKIP
+473 LSDLIACGKIP

-510 EQPIITETNSDFFFM
+510 EQPVIDSTTGDFFFM
-525 GRSNLPSLSSTIADL
+525 KRTSLSSLTTTIAEL
-540 YVNRLPNTYGY
+540 FTTRLPKSYGL

-567 IGTYELNKVLQNS
+567 IGTRELNNVLQAS
-580 INPKEPFKKEI
+580 INPKASFKREI

-602 KVMQNKNNYNIPWI
+602 KVMQNKNNYDIPWT
-616 KDNDENGEG
+616 KDSGETGEG

-630 IGILTSVSNNPVA
+630 IGILTAVSGSPAV
-643 LQVTFDDKVAIYDSE
+643 LQVTYDDKVALYDAE
-658 SAVDLELAYAVTVH
+658 SAADLELAYAVTVH

-708 LLIIIGS
+708 LLIIVGS
-715 NKTLYRM
+715 SNTLYRM

-734 LKDFIQREV
+734 LKDFIIREV

>member
-1 MKGCIKK
+1 
-8 MTNNSQLLELSGEIE
+8 MTNNKQLIELTGEIE
-23 DIIYRN
+23 DIIFRN
-29 DANGYTVM
+29 KANGYTVM
-37 ELLSGDETITAVGV
+37 DIISGDETVTTVGT
-51 VASINIGE
+51 VASVSVGE
-59 EVKLIGNYKKH
+59 EVKLIGSYKKH
-70 HTYGEQF
+70 PTYGEQF
-77 AFEFCERI
+77 TFEACERT
-85 IPTTV
+85 IPSTS

-100 AIKGVRATTAKK
+100 TIKGVGPTTAKR
-112 LVDSFGENTLEI
+112 LVEAFGDKTLEV
-124 IEKEPHRLTEI
+124 IENEPERLAKI
-135 KGISKEK
+135 KGISNDK
-142 AENMSKSLQ
+142 ALAMSNELQ
-151 QIFGV
+151 KIFGIR
-156 KKVMTQLAKYGISSQ
+156 KVMTQLAQYGISSHQ
-171 QSIKAWNLYG
+171 AINAWNMYG
-181 SKVLDIIEENPYTLC
+181 NKVIELIEENPYMLC
-196 NSNLN
+196 NHGLN

-220 VCRIRAGFHHILL
+220 NCRVRAGLLHILY

-250 ACSSF
+250 ACCKF
-255 LQIDKEKSESTLN
+255 LQVSTEKVEENLNNMLSEG
-268 DMLTEGSLIMD
+268 ELIVD
-279 IVKEKEFIF
+279 IVGEKEFIF
-288 LPDMHSSENYSAA
+288 LPEMHSCESYSAT

-308 FPAEKIDNYEKA
+308 FPAEQIDNIDDEINYVERESC
-320 ITNIEKSNNI
+320 IT
-330 KYAQLQRQAIEM
+330 YAQLQRTAIKM

-357 GKTTTLNAII
+357 GKTTTLNCII
-367 SILKENGLTVAL
+367 NILKRSGSTVAL

-388 RMSQVTGCEA
+388 RMAQLTGCEA

-405 EVMWNKQ
+405 EVTWNKQ
-412 DEPVFMR
+412 NKPVFMR
-419 NEKNVLECDALVID
+419 NDKNVLECDALIID
-433 ELSMVDAQLFESVMR
+433 ELSMVDSQLFESVMR
-448 AFPLGCR
+448 ALPLGCR

-473 LGDLIASEKIP
+473 LSDLIACGKIP

-510 EQPIITETNSDFFFM
+510 EQPVIDSTTGDFFFM
-525 GRSNLPSLSSTIADL
+525 KRTSLSSLTTTIAEL
-540 YVNRLPNTYGY
+540 FTTRLPKSYGL

-567 IGTYELNKVLQNS
+567 IGTRELNNVLQAS
-580 INPKEPFKKEI
+580 INPKASFKREI

-602 KVMQNKNNYNIPWI
+602 KVMQNKNNYDIPWT
-616 KDNDENGEG
+616 KDSGETGEG

-630 IGILTSVSNNPVA
+630 IGILTAVSGSPAV
-643 LQVTFDDKVAIYDSE
+643 LQVTYDDKVALYDAE
-658 SAVDLELAYAVTVH
+658 SAADLELAYAVTVH

-698 LYTAVTRAKK
+698 LYTAVTRAKR
-708 LLIIIGS
+708 LLIIVGS
-715 NKTLYRM
+715 SNTLYRM

-734 LKDFIQREV
+734 LKDFIIREV

>member
-1 MKGCIKK
+1 
-8 MTNNSQLLELSGEIE
+8 MTNNKQLIELIGEVE
-23 DIIYRN
+23 DIIFRN
-29 DANGYTVM
+29 DSNGYSVF
-37 ELLSGDETITAVGV
+37 EISSGDDHITAVGN

-59 EVKLIGNYKKH
+59 EVKLIGNYKNH
-70 HTYGEQF
+70 PSYGEQF
-77 AFEFCERI
+77 AFEVCERS
-85 IPTTV
+85 IPSTV
-90 SAILKYLSSG
+90 SSILKYLSSG
-100 AIKGVRATTAKK
+100 AIKGIGPSTAKK
-112 LVDSFGENTLEI
+112 LVDCFGENTLEI
-124 IEKEPHRLTEI
+124 IENKPDRLTEI
-135 KGISKEK
+135 KGISKDK
-142 AENMSKSLQ
+142 AQNISKSLQ
-151 QIFGV
+151 QLFGV
-156 KKVMTQLAKYGISSQ
+156 RKVMTQLAKYGITSHQ
-171 QSIKAWNLYG
+171 AIKAWNLYG
-181 SKVLDIIEENPYTLC
+181 GKIMDIIEENPYILC
-196 NSNLN
+196 DNGLN

-208 NIAIEQNRQFDD
+208 NIAIEQKRQFDD
-220 VCRIRAGFHHILL
+220 MCRIRAGYIHILV

-241 CLPMNKLIE
+241 CLPKEKLIE
-250 ACSSF
+250 ACCKF
-255 LQIDKEKSESTLN
+255 LQINEENAESTLT
-268 DMLTEGSLIMD
+268 DMLAEGSLVFD
-279 IVKEKEFIF
+279 IVREKEFIF
-288 LPDMHSSENYSAA
+288 LPDMHNCESYCAS

-308 FPAEKIDNYEKA
+308 FPAEKIENIQQA
-320 ITNIEKSNNI
+320 ISNIENKNNI
-330 KYAQLQRQAIEM
+330 KYAILQKQAIEM
-342 ALTKGMLILTGGPGT
+342 ALSKGMLILTGGPGT

-388 RMSQVTGCEA
+388 RMTQLTGCEA

-412 DEPVFMR
+412 DQPVFMR

-433 ELSMVDAQLFESVMR
+433 ELSMVDSQLFESVMR
-448 AFPLGCR
+448 ALPLGCR

-473 LGDLIASEKIP
+473 LCDLIASEKIP

-510 EQPIITETNSDFFFM
+510 EQPIIDDNTSDFFFM
-525 GRSNLPSLSSTIADL
+525 KRNNLGNLVSTISDL
-540 YVNRLPNTYGY
+540 FVNRLPNTYGY

-567 IGTYELNKVLQNS
+567 IGTYEINKVLQQS
-580 INPKEPFKKEI
+580 INPKEKFKREI
-591 NINGTI
+591 NVNGTL

-602 KVMQNKNNYNIPWI
+602 KVMQNKNNYNIPWT
-616 KDNDENGEG
+616 KDNGENGEG

-630 IGILTSVSNNPVA
+630 IGILTSVTNNPVT
-643 LQVTFDDKVAIYDSE
+643 LQVTFDDKVAIYDAE
-658 SAVDLELAYAVTVH
+658 SAADLELAYAVTVH

-685 LYNNPPQLIYRNL
+685 LYNNPPQLVYRNL

-715 NKTLYRM
+715 NNTLYRM

-734 LKDFIQREV
+734 LKDFLLREV

>member
-1 MKGCIKK
+1 
-8 MTNNSQLLELSGEIE
+8 MTNNKQLIELTGEIE
-23 DIIYRN
+23 DIIFRN
-29 DANGYTVM
+29 EANGYTVM
-37 ELLSGDETITAVGV
+37 DIISGDETVTTVGT
-51 VASINIGE
+51 VASVSVGE
-59 EVKLIGNYKKH
+59 EVKLIGSYKKH
-70 HTYGEQF
+70 PTYGEQF
-77 AFEFCERI
+77 AFEACERT
-85 IPTTV
+85 IPSTS

-100 AIKGVRATTAKK
+100 TIKGVGPTTAKR
-112 LVDSFGENTLEI
+112 LVEAFGDKTLEV
-124 IEKEPHRLTEI
+124 IENEPERLAKI
-135 KGISKEK
+135 KGISNDK
-142 AENMSKSLQ
+142 ALAMSKDLQ
-151 QIFGV
+151 KIFGV
-156 KKVMTQLAKYGISSQ
+156 RKVMTQLAQYGISSHQ
-171 QSIKAWNLYG
+171 AINAWNMYG
-181 SKVLDIIEENPYTLC
+181 NKVIELIEENPYMLC
-196 NSNLN
+196 NQGLN

-220 VCRIRAGFHHILL
+220 NCRVRAGLLHILY

-250 ACSSF
+250 ACCKF
-255 LQIDKEKSESTLN
+255 LQVSTEKVEENLNNMLSEG
-268 DMLTEGSLIMD
+268 ELILD
-279 IVKEKEFIF
+279 IVGEKEFIF
-288 LPDMHSSENYSAA
+288 LPEMHSCESYSAT

-308 FPAEKIDNYEKA
+308 FPAEQIDNIDDEINYVEHENH
-320 ITNIEKSNNI
+320 IT
-330 KYAQLQRQAIEM
+330 YAQLQRTAIKM

-357 GKTTTLNAII
+357 GKTTTLNCII
-367 SILKENGLTVAL
+367 NILKRSGSTVAL

-388 RMSQVTGCEA
+388 RMAQLTGCEA

-405 EVMWNKQ
+405 EVTWNKQ
-412 DEPVFMR
+412 DKPVFMR
-419 NEKNVLECDALVID
+419 NDKNVLECDALIID
-433 ELSMVDAQLFESVMR
+433 ELSMVDSQLFESVMR
-448 AFPLGCR
+448 ALPLGCR

-473 LGDLIASEKIP
+473 LSDLIACGKIP

-510 EQPIITETNSDFFFM
+510 EQPVIDSTTGDFFFM
-525 GRSNLPSLSSTIADL
+525 KRTSLSSLTTTIAEL
-540 YVNRLPNTYGY
+540 FTTRLPKSYGL

-567 IGTYELNKVLQNS
+567 IGTRELNNVLQAS
-580 INPKEPFKKEI
+580 INPKESFKREI

-602 KVMQNKNNYNIPWI
+602 KVMQNKNNYDIPWT
-616 KDNDENGEG
+616 KDSGETGEG

-630 IGILTSVSNNPVA
+630 IGILTAVSGNPAV
-643 LQVTFDDKVAIYDSE
+643 LQVTYDDKVALYDAE
-658 SAVDLELAYAVTVH
+658 SAADLELAYAVTVH

-708 LLIIIGS
+708 LLIIVGS
-715 NKTLYRM
+715 SNTLYRM

-734 LKDFIQREV
+734 LKDFIIREV